1 MISAHRIYL
10 PSIPPLSRALYLL
23 KRTTFLL
30 FCILLSQRLNSYC
43 HADIVHIA
51 SDSKSDSANSIV
63 SANNVSSNQ
72 LFDKVLALQ
81 TTINNETSPYCYPS
95 HSGTKDA
102 LKKNKWSKYVGND
115 LKIIIYPFCLITKEL
130 GNKLGNYFTE
140 LACAKASGVHFMTVH
155 KQFNATGAK
164 QGSVLAARSSDK
176 LLVDYLPDIWLNPDP
191 ADPLEVYFLVS
202 TVKSTLSESI
212 FYIFMLVYILSH
224 QNSMLSPHFQAEK
237 L

>member
-1 MISAHRIYL
+1 MISAHWIYL
-10 PSIPPLSRALYLL
+10 PSIIPLSRSLYLL

-140 LACAKASGVHFMTVH
+140 LACAKASGVHFMAVH
-155 KQFNATGAK
+155 KQFNSTGAK
-164 QGSVLAARSSDK
+164 QGSVFAARSSDK
-176 LLVDYLPDIWLNPDP
+176 LLIDYLPDIWLNPDP
-191 ADPLEVYFLVS
+191 VDPSKVFS
-202 TVKSTLSESI
+202 HTRTVNFTLSYYIYFI
-212 FYIFMLVYILSH
+212 FKIHVGASHLILVIVYLDKT
-224 QNSMLSPHFQAEK
+224 QC
-237 L
+237 